1 MMILPDRPLSSKTK
15 LRVALSVGIVL
26 TVLLVSMQT
35 ASASPPAV
43 QIETTTDI
51 DEPMP
56 GEAVE
61 IDATISNLE
70 NDNDRNVR
78 VRYVW
83 LREGGGLDAYQQSED
98 VGVIS
103 PGDSLTIPFSM
114 TFDSP
119 GQKHLDLVITAS
131 KVGDDTPYEFKKP
144 IYIDVTE
151 SDLRGDVRLTST
163 SVTGSNTVVI
173 EGDAANTGGT
183 DVDSV
188 LLSIPSTDSVSP
200 TPPNGEYYV
209 GGVETSEFGTFE
221 LTADISNNTD
231 SVPVDITYISTGENR
246 GDERV
251 TKTQQ
256 IQLEEQSPAAPQP
269 RQAQAT
275 TAGVSSSDSGPPIA
289 IIGVVA
295 ALVVIGAIG
304 LMLWRRQ

>member
-1 MMILPDRPLSSKTK
+1 M
-15 LRVALSVGIVL
+15 

-35 ASASPPAV
+35 AAASPPPV

-56 GEAVE
+56 GETVE
-61 IDATISNLE
+61 IEATISNLE

-83 LREGGGLDAYQQSED
+83 LREGGGLEAYQQSED

-103 PGDSLTIPFSM
+103 PGGSLTIPFSV

-131 KVGDDTPYEFKKP
+131 KDGDDEPYKYKKP
-144 IYIDVTE
+144 IYIDVTN

-163 SVTGSNTVVI
+163 SVTGSNTITI

-209 GGVETSEFGTFE
+209 GGIETSEFGTFE
-221 LTADISNNTD
+221 LTADVSNTTD
-231 SVPVDITYISTGENR
+231 SVPVNITYITTGENR

-256 IQLEEQSPAAPQP
+256 VAVEEQPSAGSQP

-275 TAGVSSSDSGPPIA
+275 ATGVSSSEGGPPIA

-295 ALVVIGAIG
+295 VLVIIGAIG
-304 LMLWRRQ
+304 LVLWRRQ

>member
-1 MMILPDRPLSSKTK
+1 MIPANLCLSSKTK
-15 LRVALSVGIVL
+15 LRVVLSVGIVMA
-26 TVLLVSMQT
+26 VLMVSMQT
-35 ASASPPAV
+35 ASASPPPV

-56 GEAVE
+56 GETVE
-61 IDATISNLE
+61 IEATISNLE

-83 LREGGGLDAYQQSED
+83 LREGGGLEAYQQSED

-103 PGDSLTIPFSM
+103 PGGSLTIPFSV

-119 GQKHLDLVITAS
+119 GQKHLDLELTAS
-131 KVGDDTPYEFKKP
+131 KAGDDSPYTYKKP
-144 IYIDVTE
+144 IYIDVTN

-163 SVTGSNTVVI
+163 SVTGSNTVTI

-183 DVDSV
+183 DVESV
-188 LLSIPSTDSVSP
+188 LLSIPNTDSVSP

-221 LTADISNNTD
+221 LTADVSNNTN
-231 SVPVDITYISTGENR
+231 SVPVDITYITTGENR

-251 TKTQQ
+251 TRTQQ
-256 IQLEEQSPAAPQP
+256 ISVEEQSSAAPQQQ
-269 RQAQAT
+269 QAQAT
-275 TAGVSSSDSGPPIA
+275 TAGVSSSGGGPPIVL
-289 IIGVVA
+289 IGVVA
-295 ALVVIGAIG
+295 ALVVIGTIG
-304 LMLWRRQ
+304 LVLWRRR

>member
-1 MMILPDRPLSSKTK
+1 M
-15 LRVALSVGIVL
+15 

-35 ASASPPAV
+35 AAASPPPV

-56 GEAVE
+56 GETVE

-83 LREGGGLDAYQQSED
+83 LREGGGLEAYQQSED

-103 PGDSLTIPFSM
+103 PGGSLTIPFSV

-131 KVGDDTPYEFKKP
+131 KDGDDEPYEYKKP
-144 IYIDVTE
+144 IYIDVTN

-163 SVTGSNTVVI
+163 SVTGSNTITI

-209 GGVETSEFGTFE
+209 GGIETSEFGTFE
-221 LTADISNNTD
+221 LTADVSNTTD
-231 SVPVDITYISTGENR
+231 SVPVNITYITTGENR

-256 IQLEEQSPAAPQP
+256 VAVEEQPSAGSQP

-275 TAGVSSSDSGPPIA
+275 ATGVSSSEGGPPIA

-295 ALVVIGAIG
+295 VLVIIGAIG
-304 LMLWRRQ
+304 LVLWRRQ